1 MHLGSWYFPSAKS
14 SPVCSS
20 AMLEGAAVP
29 AHVTGLAVWALD
41 KHKSGQLVILCEST
55 LSLPPKL
62 FNAPTYFH
70 HWHVLWSSAN
80 LLLVC
85 SWSARVSTNEA
96 WQTVGMRKPNG
107 ACTIERIET
116 LENRQAPWKTRW
128 QRSEDQEVTK
138 RYQEFFQRE
147 SIWRL
152 HLERETMGL
161 NGYEPCT
168 GQCIGRAEGDSDIV
182 EGLLQ
187 KTAKSCWPKWSCWK
201 VKLCNLRAFRFR
213 LLRRGGSCCCRR
225 GCREF
230 SKSPQPIA
238 FKRILKCSQR
248 HQ

>member
-29 AHVTGLAVWALD
+29 AHVTGLAVWALA
-41 KHKSGQLVILCEST
+41 KQKSGQLVILCEFT
-55 LSLPPKL
+55 LVSLPPKL

-116 LENRQAPWKTRW
+116 LENRQAPWKSCDSVRKTKRW
-128 QRSEDQEVTK
+128 PRGDQEIPRVFFNEKAYGHFILSEKLWAWMAMNPALDSALVVRKVIVTLLRVSCK
-138 RYQEFFQRE
+138 KQPN
-147 SIWRL
+147 L
-152 HLERETMGL
+152 VDL
-161 NGYEPCT
+161 NGV
-168 GQCIGRAEGDSDIV
+168 V
-182 EGLLQ
+182 E
-187 KTAKSCWPKWSCWK
+187 
-201 VKLCNLRAFRFR
+201 
-213 LLRRGGSCCCRR
+213 
-225 GCREF
+225 
-230 SKSPQPIA
+230 
-238 FKRILKCSQR
+238 
-248 HQ
+248 